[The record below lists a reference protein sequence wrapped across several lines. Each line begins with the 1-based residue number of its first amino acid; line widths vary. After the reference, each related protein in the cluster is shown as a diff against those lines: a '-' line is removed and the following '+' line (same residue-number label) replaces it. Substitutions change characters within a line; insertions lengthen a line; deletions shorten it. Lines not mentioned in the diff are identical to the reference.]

1 MVSHERIKELQKLIF
16 EEYGQELSWKDT
28 NLVAN
33 TLVDYFDL
41 LSQMYWQTKNSSDE

>member
-1 MVSHERIKELQKLIF
+1 MVSQERIRELQKLIF
-16 EEYGQELSWKDT
+16 EEYDKELNWNEATS
-28 NLVAN
+28 VAN